1 MEVED
6 AAVLWFNKLNHLNTV
21 RYLRISEPPNKEPFA
36 TKIRI
41 HKNQLVEAKV
51 LPFVKSINQA
61 VHDGRSLLSI
71 LLYYFPK
78 VLQVEGIT
86 KIYFFS
92 LCNIFSKIYLF

>member
-1 MEVED
+1 MPIEVED

-21 RYLRISEPPNKEPFA
+21 RHLRKSEPAKEPST

-51 LPFVKSINQA
+51 FPLVKSINHG

-78 VLQVEGIT
+78 ALKIEGIA
-86 KIYFFS
+86 IFFDS
-92 LCNIFSKIYLF
+92 VCSS